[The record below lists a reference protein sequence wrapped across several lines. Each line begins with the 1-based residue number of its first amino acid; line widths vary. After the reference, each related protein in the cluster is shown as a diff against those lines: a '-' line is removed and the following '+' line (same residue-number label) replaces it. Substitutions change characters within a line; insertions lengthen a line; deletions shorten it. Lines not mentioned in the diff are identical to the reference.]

1 MIAIG
6 NIVKWVAI
14 LAIISMVTIGIKK
27 GYEYHLDQIDTAVNT
42 AKLEFAVTS
51 QEAISHREDVLREEA
66 RINREIIETELQI
79 ERTRVSDLRR
89 QLLIEHDLDRLL
101 QRKPDSIVRIVN
113 TGTKHVLKELEV
125 LTQ

>member
-1 MIAIG
+1 MIGIG
-6 NIVKWVAI
+6 SMVKWGAALAMLVI
-14 LAIISMVTIGIKK
+14 LATGVKK
-27 GYEYHLDQIDTAVNT
+27 GYEYHLDQVNAAVNT

-66 RINREIIETELQI
+66 RVNREIIETELEV
-79 ERTRVSDLRR
+79 ERTRVIDLRR

-113 TGTKHVLKELEV
+113 AGTEKVLKELEEM
-125 LTQ
+125 TQ